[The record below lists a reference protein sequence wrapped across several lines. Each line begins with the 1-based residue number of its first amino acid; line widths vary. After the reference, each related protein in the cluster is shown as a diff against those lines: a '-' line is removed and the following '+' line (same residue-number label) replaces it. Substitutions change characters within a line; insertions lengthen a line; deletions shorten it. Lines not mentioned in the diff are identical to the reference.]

1 LRDYADEARG
11 AAKQLEQVTARSL
24 KAGEDAF
31 VKWAATGKFSAVD
44 LLNTIADKA
53 LRAAACLE
61 INSLPSF
68 PCPGT

>member
-1 LRDYADEARG
+1 MPHPGSSRFALT
-11 AAKQLEQVTARSL
+11 KP
-24 KAGEDAF
+24 AF